1 MAVAKLVVDEQNPEK
16 YKLINEIEVRYPMKF
31 EQLTFLSDAHFSAP
45 NSDKTSIGV
54 YCLYSGALFCELNI

>member
-1 MAVAKLVVDEQNPEK
+1 
-16 YKLINEIEVRYPMKF
+16 MKF